1 MKRLPRWVV
10 FQNRAARKGSLNFL
24 TLSRITSTL
33 GALALATLLAVGVS
47 PRAFAQA
54 APRYPNKAIR
64 IVVAWAPGAGL
75 DVSIRTITPKL
86 SEVLG
91 QQIIVDNR
99 VGASGIVGTEIVAK
113 AAPDGYTL
121 LFATT
126 DLAINSAL
134 FSALPYDPIKD
145 FAPVGRVVNFLYF
158 LVVNSNL
165 PVKNVQELLALAKAR
180 PQSLSYASAGNGTP
194 PHIGAE
200 MFKQLTKVDL
210 VHIPYKGSAQAL
222 TDVISGQVQLMFV
235 NTASSMPHVRA
246 GRLRVLGISTAQRV
260 AIAPEVPTIAEA
272 GVPGY
277 ELIAWTGIVAPSAT
291 PRDIIVRL
299 NRELVRVLELAEIK
313 EKLMSQGSEVT
324 PSTPEQFSRLIV
336 TDTERLGRVAK
347 TAKMRLD

>member
-1 MKRLPRWVV
+1 MKRLPSWVV
-10 FQNRAARKGSLNFL
+10 FQYRAARKGSLNFL
-24 TLSRITSTL
+24 PLSRITSTL
-33 GALALATLLAVGVS
+33 GALALATLLAVGVI
-47 PRAFAQA
+47 PRASAQA
-54 APRYPNKAIR
+54 APGYPNKAIR
-64 IVVAWAPGAGL
+64 IVVPWAPGAGTDL
-75 DVSIRTITPKL
+75 SIRTIAPKL

-121 LFATT
+121 LFTTT

-134 FSALPYDPIKD
+134 FSALPYDPLKD
-145 FAPVGRVVNFLYF
+145 FAPVGRAASDPYF
-158 LVVNSNL
+158 LVVNTDL

-180 PQSLSYASAGNGTP
+180 PRSLNYASAGNGTP

-210 VHIPYKGSAQAL
+210 VHIPYKGSAPAL

-235 NTASSMPHVRA
+235 NAPSSIQHIRA

-260 AIAPEVPTIAEA
+260 AIVPEVPTIAEA

-277 ELIAWTGIVAPSAT
+277 ELIAWKGLVAPSAT

-299 NRELVRVLELAEIK
+299 NRELVRVLETAEIK

-324 PSTPEQFSRLIV
+324 PSTPEQFSRLIIA
-336 TDTERLGRVAK
+336 DTERLGRVAK

>member
-1 MKRLPRWVV
+1 MKRLPSWVV
-10 FQNRAARKGSLNFL
+10 F
-24 TLSRITSTL
+24 L
-33 GALALATLLAVGVS
+33 GALALTTFLAAGVS
-47 PRAFAQA
+47 PLASAQA
-54 APRYPNKAIR
+54 APRYPNKPIR
-64 IVVAWAPGAGL
+64 IVVAWAPGAGTDL
-75 DVSIRTITPKL
+75 AIRTITPKL

-99 VGASGIVGTEIVAK
+99 VGASGIIGTEIVAK

-121 LFATT
+121 LFTTT

-134 FSALPYDPIKD
+134 FSALPYDPLKD
-145 FAPVGRVVNFLYF
+145 FAPVGRAVNHSFF
-158 LVVNSNL
+158 LVVNTDL

-180 PQSLSYASAGNGTP
+180 PRSLNYASAGNGTP

-200 MFKQLTKVDL
+200 MFKQLTKVEL
-210 VHIPYKGSAQAL
+210 VHIPYKGSAPAL
-222 TDVISGQVQLMFV
+222 TDVISGQVQLIFV

-246 GRLRVLGISTAQRV
+246 GRLRVLGISTAQRL

-277 ELIAWTGIVAPSAT
+277 EFIVWNGMVAPSAT
-291 PRDIIVRL
+291 PRNIIVRL
-299 NRELVRVLELAEIK
+299 NRELVRVLELPEIK
-313 EKLMSQGSEVT
+313 EKLMSQGLEVT

-336 TDTERLGRVAK
+336 ADTERLGRVAK